1 LLIDHLLTK
10 LGVAVYIKGM
20 GNISPQKTW
29 DEDALLAQVMDYRA
43 DQVKCVEPD
52 YTRWLDSKQI
62 RRMSRIL
69 KMGSASAFIALKE
82 SGIEKPDAIIT
93 GTGYGCLD
101 DTGTFL
107 SKMIESNEQT
117 LNPTPFIQS
126 THNTIGSAIALFLQC
141 QGYNQTYVQG
151 AFSFENSLLDAIV
164 LLKEEP
170 SYKVLVGGVDETTQA
185 SHAILNRFNIY
196 RQNLPGTLKLFKS
209 KGKGTVH
216 GEGAAYFVLSAEN
229 GDHDIAAVEGVT
241 TFYKA
246 SPDEIRSGVERLLI
260 DNGVKPSEIDF
271 VLLGRSGDEHSD
283 KTLQDI
289 TSKLFPSG
297 SIGLFKHLCGE
308 YPVASAFGLWLA
320 ARIIKDHH
328 VPDAV
333 IYKDTGRPLKNIL
346 VFNQY
351 FGTHHSAMLLKSCR
365 DTL

>member
-1 LLIDHLLTK
+1 M
-10 LGVAVYIKGM
+10 AVYIKGM

-29 DEDALLAQVMDYRA
+29 GEDALLSQVIDYRG
-43 DQVKCVEPD
+43 DQVRCVEPD
-52 YTRWLDSKQI
+52 YTQWLDSKQL

-69 KMGSASAFIALKE
+69 KMGAASAFIAMKE

-101 DTGTFL
+101 DTGIFL
-107 SKMIESNEQT
+107 GKMVESNEQT

-126 THNTIGSAIALFLQC
+126 THNTIGSSIALLQQC

-170 SYKVLVGGVDETTQA
+170 QLKVLLGGIDESTPA

-196 RQNLPGTLKLFKS
+196 RHNLPGTLNLFKT
-209 KGKGTVH
+209 KAKGTVH
-216 GEGAAYFVLSAEN
+216 GEGSAFFVLSADN
-229 GDHDIAAVEGVT
+229 GDHDVAAVQGLT

-246 SPDEIRSGVERLLI
+246 TGAEISTGIDRLLS
-260 DNGVKPSEIDF
+260 DHGVRCSEIDF
-271 VLLGRSGDEHSD
+271 VLLGRSGDDRSD
-283 KTLQDI
+283 KILNEVT
-289 TSKLFPSG
+289 TRLFPTS

-320 ARIIKDHH
+320 ARILKDHH
-328 VPDAV
+328 IPDV
-333 IYKDTGRPLKNIL
+333 VVYKDTGKRLRNIL

-351 FGTHHSAMLLKSCR
+351 FGTYHSAILLKSCR